1 MLNLLSIKRDKKI
14 SSSLLFAEVKT
25 IVGKGDFFKGELIS
39 NNFIRIDGDFLGT
52 INSTKR
58 VIIGETGRIKSNI
71 NANEVVVSGIVLGNV
86 HASNK
91 IKVFQ
96 SGCIIGNISCRSIEV
111 EEGAIIDGYMN
122 IGIGSLGFAEKDV
135 LIYTG
140 SYKVDEDILIEV
152 NKGIKCEDVVKDACI
167 GENDKYLF
175 NDMSKIDED

>member
-1 MLNLLSIKRDKKI
+1 MLNLLSIKKDKKI
-14 SSSLLFAEVKT
+14 SSSFIFADVKT

-58 VIIGETGRIKSNI
+58 VIIGEAGRVKSNI

-86 HASNK
+86 QASNK
-91 IKVFQ
+91 IKIFQ
-96 SGCIIGNISCRSIEV
+96 SGCIIGNISCKSIEV

-122 IGIGSLGFAEKDV
+122 IGIGSLSFSEKDV

-140 SYKVDEDILIEV
+140 SYKVDEDVLIEV
-152 NKGIKCEDVVKDACI
+152 NKEMSREESTKDACI
-167 GENDKYLF
+167 DECDKYLF
-175 NDMSKIDED
+175 DDEQDR

>member
-1 MLNLLSIKRDKKI
+1 MLNFLSINKNKKI
-14 SSSLLFAEVKT
+14 ASTFIFDEIKT
-25 IVGKGDFFKGELIS
+25 IVGKNDFFKGELIS

-52 INSTKR
+52 ISSTKR

-71 NANEVVVSGIVLGNV
+71 NANEIVISGIVLGNIY
-86 HASNK
+86 ADNK

-96 SGCIIGNISCRSIEV
+96 SGCVIGNISCRSIEV

-122 IGIGSLGFAEKDV
+122 IGTGNLGLSEKDV
-135 LIYTG
+135 FIYTG

-152 NKGIKCEDVVKDACI
+152 NKEMK
-167 GENDKYLF
+167 GERIVRDFQIEESNKYLF

>member
-1 MLNLLSIKRDKKI
+1 MLNLLGIKKDNNI
-14 SSSLLFAEVKT
+14 SSSFLFDEVKT
-25 IVGKGDFFKGELIS
+25 IIGKGDFFKGELNS

-71 NANEVVVSGIVLGNV
+71 NANEVVVSGIILGNV
-86 HASNK
+86 YASNK

-96 SGCIIGNISCRSIEV
+96 SGCIIGSISCRSIEV

-122 IGIGSLGFAEKDV
+122 IGIESLSFSEKDV

-140 SYKVDEDILIEV
+140 SYKVNEDILIEV
-152 NKGIKCEDVVKDACI
+152 NKGMKREEASKNVGMDD
-167 GENDKYLF
+167 GDKYLF
-175 NDMSKIDED
+175 NDMSKRDED